1 MKKVLWLLFFVYGI
15 SFGQTYPKDAIELLV
30 GKDLKV
36 LPLSSDYNKN
46 NGYYNFYK
54 KPDLAYKN
62 TLKAYYEK
70 FNGAIFNLVSFQKN
84 VGTLKSSII
93 LELNNNKIGTI
104 FYEYE
109 PKMEGSWIFEV
120 IDGLKIPEGYFCKE
134 IETKTDKFTSVT
146 SCNSPVNEHVC
157 FIKEKGITYIYL
169 LSHGKT
175 PTVGGTG
182 VIILLDDGSKIENK
196 EAKIDVKYAGD
207 GYYDYST
214 LFSLKADE
222 IKKLSETQITD
233 YRLYIYE
240 FQIDKGKGWFL
251 KEYLK
256 CLNKM

>member
-1 MKKVLWLLFFVYGI
+1 MKKVLWLLVFVYGI
-15 SFGQTYPKDAIELLV
+15 GYGQTYPKDAVELLV
-30 GKDLKV
+30 GKELKI
-36 LPLSSDYNKN
+36 LPSSSDYTIKE
-46 NGYYNFYK
+46 GYSNFYK

-62 TLKAYYEK
+62 RIKAEYNK
-70 FNGAIFNLVSFQKN
+70 FNGSIFNLVSFQKN
-84 VGTLKSSII
+84 AGTLKSSIL
-93 LELNNNKIGTI
+93 LELKNSKLGTV

-109 PKMEGSWIFEV
+109 PQFESFWIFEV

-134 IETKTDKFTSVT
+134 IETKIDKFTSIT
-146 SCNSPVNEHVC
+146 SYNSPIKEHVS

-182 VIILLDDGSKIENK
+182 IIVLLDDGSKIENK
-196 EAKIDVKYAGD
+196 EAKIDVKYTGD

-214 LFSLKADE
+214 LFSLKDDE
-222 IKKLSETQITD
+222 IKKLSENQITD

-240 FQIDKGKGWFL
+240 FQIDKGKGWIL